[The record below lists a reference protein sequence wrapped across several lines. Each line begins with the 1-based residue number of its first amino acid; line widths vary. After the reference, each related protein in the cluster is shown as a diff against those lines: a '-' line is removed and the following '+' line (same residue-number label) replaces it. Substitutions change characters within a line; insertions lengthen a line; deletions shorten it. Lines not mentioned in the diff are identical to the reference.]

1 MEDYSYRLTGLTPLL
16 RLKTSDGFAYE
27 ETDPVS
33 VALEQN
39 MLLSTIIDWKIS
51 PLSQR
56 YEEMCHQLQK
66 GVDSKIKLLLEP
78 SQNTQSLE
86 LASLWLRETQTE
98 PIFKA
103 LLHQARLTVL
113 DLSCNFIGNEGCQE
127 LAKALPTLL
136 QLKTLRL
143 KCNAISNQGLDA
155 LLGGQAMEKLENLE
169 ELQLSQNPL
178 GNASLRTLHKFCNS
192 AAGRTLTTLHLAQ
205 CELTELQDFDLAY
218 TQLSSFDM
226 SFNQLTQQSVRRL
239 ANNLNSSCLEHLNLS
254 YIRWPLDEQSSSAL
268 AEQIV
273 ALLDGGSSD
282 RFVRLELAGCG
293 LSDAHFYKIT
303 QQLGKAKQLEWL
315 DISDNATLSGSSLDY
330 VFDALPQ
337 LRTLLATNC
346 PSLLDDLRLQRLQE
360 QKQLPRHMEIS
371 IDEQAFAL
379 PGTLAKLQ
387 SIWHHKWGDNA
398 KMLTPKRHRGVCKLY
413 VDESDLQWCKA

>member
-1 MEDYSYRLTGLTPLL
+1 MTGLTPLL

-78 SQNTQSLE
+78 TQNTQTLE
-86 LASLWLRETQTE
+86 LAGLWLRETQAE

-113 DLSCNFIGNEGCQE
+113 DLSCNFIGNEGCHE

-155 LLGGQAMEKLENLE
+155 LLCGQAMEKLENLE

-178 GNASLRTLHKFCNS
+178 GNACLRTLHKFCNS
-192 AAGRTLTTLHLAQ
+192 SAGRTLTTLHLAQ

-218 TQLSSFDM
+218 TQLSSFDI

-239 ANNLNSSCLEHLNLS
+239 SANLNSSRLEHLNLS
-254 YIRWPLDEQSSSAL
+254 YIRWPLDEQSGFAVG
-268 AEQIV
+268 EQV
-273 ALLDGGSSD
+273 VSLLEGGSNEKL
-282 RFVRLELAGCG
+282 VRLELAGCG
-293 LSDAHFYKIT
+293 LSDVQFYQIT
-303 QQLGKAKQLEWL
+303 QQLAKAKQLEWL
-315 DISDNATLSGSSLDY
+315 DISDNERLSASSLDN

-337 LRTLLATNC
+337 LRTFLATNC

-360 QKQLPRHMEIS
+360 QKQLPRHMEVS
-371 IDEQAFAL
+371 IDEQ
-379 PGTLAKLQ
+379 PGTLTKLR
-387 SIWHHKWGDNA
+387 SIWQLKWGDNA
-398 KMLTPKRHRGVCKLY
+398 KMLNPKRNRGVCKLY
-413 VDESDLQWCKA
+413 LDESDLLWCKA